1 MCVQSQQLRERVSAI
16 VLFAYGDESLDE
28 TQQRVCAVAAVIGT
42 EEEWNRF
49 EPLWIAR
56 NGGLPFH
63 AKDCEND
70 QGDYTNRHHAENL
83 ALYRDLTVML
93 AESEL
98 SGYAAASDLI
108 AERRYYPDL
117 SMRYLREFSMVIDAM
132 AWFSKEH
139 SEMAELCFDNRAET
153 DYNAALM
160 YADARS
166 TIPAGDVRLASK
178 ISFESSRKNPRIQ
191 VADLFAREAMKL
203 SNNAIGE
210 VQRAPR
216 KSWLA
221 LEATGRFK
229 VDLTL
234 DPFFS
239 AEKEFWKTAASLG
252 GARYAEYRSWLQKT
266 RRQHNLS
273 NVIDFISK
281 HPRSE

>member
-1 MCVQSQQLRERVSAI
+1 
-16 VLFAYGDESLDE
+16 
-28 TQQRVCAVAAVIGT
+28 
-42 EEEWNRF
+42 
-49 EPLWIAR
+49 
-56 NGGLPFH
+56 
-63 AKDCEND
+63 
-70 QGDYTNRHHAENL
+70 
-83 ALYRDLTVML
+83 ML

-108 AERRYYPDL
+108 AERRYYSDM

-139 SEMAELCFDNRAET
+139 GGMTELCFDNRAET

-203 SNNAIGE
+203 SDNAIGI
-210 VQRAPR
+210 VQRVPR

-221 LEATGRFK
+221 LEATGRFR
-229 VDLTL
+229 VDLIL
-234 DPFFS
+234 EPFFS
-239 AEKEFWKTAASLG
+239 AEKNFWKTAPSLG
-252 GARYAEYRSWLQKT
+252 DARYAEYRNWLQKT
-266 RRQHNLS
+266 GRQHNLS
-273 NVIDFISK
+273 NVINFTSK
-281 HPRSE
+281 HPRSS